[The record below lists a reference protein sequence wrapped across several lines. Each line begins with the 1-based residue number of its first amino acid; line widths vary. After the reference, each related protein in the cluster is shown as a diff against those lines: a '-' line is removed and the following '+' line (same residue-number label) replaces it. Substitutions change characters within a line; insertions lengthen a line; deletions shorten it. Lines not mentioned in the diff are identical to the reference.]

1 MGTALGFQTAVFIA
15 TQCVS
20 YIGTYIVSPF
30 SSMFL
35 ALSISAG
42 VSGEG
47 RLASIAEMIKKTAM
61 WTMSIAMT
69 VYMAVFSIKNVI
81 TTSAD
86 SAGARTARFLIS
98 SFVPIVGVSINEAL
112 SSMKGCL
119 NILTRSVSIYAV
131 IIMVAIVLPLL
142 ARLIFWRFVLGICSC
157 VSDIFC
163 TDTIT
168 VLLRS
173 ISAAVMIL
181 SAVVICSA
189 IMFIFSITVLSHAA
203 VSV

>member
-1 MGTALGFQTAVFIA
+1 M
-15 TQCVS
+15 
-20 YIGTYIVSPF
+20 
-30 SSMFL
+30 
-35 ALSISAG
+35 
-42 VSGEG
+42 
-47 RLASIAEMIKKTAM
+47 
-61 WTMSIAMT
+61 
-69 VYMAVFSIKNVI
+69 
-81 TTSAD
+81 
-86 SAGARTARFLIS
+86 
-98 SFVPIVGVSINEAL
+98 PIVGVSINEAL

-119 NILTRSVSIYAV
+119 DILTRSVSIYAV

-163 TDTIT
+163 TDTIS

-189 IMFIFSITVLSHAA
+189 VMFIFSITVLSHAA